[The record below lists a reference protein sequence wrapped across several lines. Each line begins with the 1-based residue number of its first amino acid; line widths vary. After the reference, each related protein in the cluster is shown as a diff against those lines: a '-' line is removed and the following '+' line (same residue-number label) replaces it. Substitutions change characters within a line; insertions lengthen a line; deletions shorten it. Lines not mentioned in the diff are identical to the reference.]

1 MTPQQEAAN
10 TIRPLLPEPPV
21 AAIVLGSGLGDFVD
35 ALTDTVPIQYN
46 NIPHFTRTS
55 IPGHKAQLIFG
66 YADGVPV
73 LAAAGRFHYY
83 EGHPLDTVMLPVRTF
98 GELGLENIIITNAAG
113 CVHSDWDVGEL
124 MLVRGH
130 MDYTFIDGPDD
141 PPIIDSNR
149 YHSRRLMK
157 LAREAGHELGATLR
171 EGVYCWTLGPTFE
184 TPAEIVHIRALG
196 GDAVGMSTVPDI
208 RAAAEYDMEILVISC
223 LTNHAAGISA
233 LPLNHEEVL
242 AVGAQVSEQ
251 FSKLINHILG
261 GLTS

>member
-1 MTPQQEAAN
+1 MTQQQEAAR

-35 ALTDTVPIQYN
+35 TLTHTILIPYRD
-46 NIPHFTRTS
+46 IPHFAETS
-55 IPGHKAQLIFG
+55 VPGHNSQLIFG
-66 YADGVPV
+66 YADDVPL

-98 GELGLENIIITNAAG
+98 GELGLKNIIITNAAG

-124 MLVRGH
+124 MLVNGH
-130 MDYTFIDGPDD
+130 MDYTFLDGSDD
-141 PPIIDSNR
+141 PLVIDSNR
-149 YHSRRLMK
+149 YHSRRLLM

-184 TPAEIVHIRALG
+184 TPAEIVHIRSLG
-196 GDAVGMSTVPDI
+196 GAAVGMSTVPDI

-223 LTNHAAGISA
+223 LTNHAAGISP

-242 AVGAQVSEQ
+242 AVGAHVREQ

-261 GLTS
+261 GLAS